1 MTAKRFLLV
10 SALLVALGINAAA
23 ATNII
28 VQTTNGADINSIAA
42 SLGGT
47 VLDSMPGG
55 AYLLSVS
62 SMPAGPLPQGVES
75 IETNSTL
82 ILPRFKG
89 AALSISAGSGT
100 LPPYANQPAMQ
111 LIGTAAAQTRST
123 GRGVIIADIDASV
136 DVSHP
141 ALRGH
146 LTTGYDFIGSG
157 GPRTRTGATLDQS
170 TASFLDQSTA
180 SFLDQ
185 STASFLDQ
193 STASFLDQSTASFL
207 DQSTAS
213 FLDQSTASFLDQS
226 TASFLDSGAAGHGH
240 ATMVAGIIVAIAPD
254 ALIMPLRAFDDS
266 GTGDAFQ
273 VAKAIRYAVRNGAHV
288 INLSLGLSDQ
298 SKAVEAAIAFAE
310 ANHVIVVASAGNSD
324 SAAPQYPA
332 VLPGVLGVAATDLDD
347 LKATFSNYGES
358 VFVTAPGF
366 NIITAYPGG
375 YAVASGTSFSA
386 AFVSAEAAL
395 IRSLTTNGIQD
406 VIAGSSVNIDGLN
419 TSYAGQL
426 GSGRIDLYAA
436 VTSRFQS
443 TQTPA
448 SRQSDRYIVIFRP
461 GNSKANRAAA
471 ASRHGASL
479 RFNYDVVDAI
489 AVSVP
494 SQAVL
499 ARMRQDSDVL
509 EIIPDRPVFVLG
521 GGGSGNVSTSQV
533 TPAGVTKVGVPTTTS
548 NGAGIGVAVLD
559 TGIDF
564 KQTDLAPA
572 SQSFSAFG
580 GSCQDDNGH
589 GTHVAGI
596 ISALNNTIGVVGVAP
611 QSKPYCVKVLDST
624 GAGSDSSIIAG
635 LDWIYTNANLVTPT
649 IRVANMSFGR
659 NGTISDNSAYRTAI
673 QRLYNMGV
681 LMVVAAGNDRTKEVS
696 QIVPAAYPEV
706 ISVAS
711 TTAID
716 GTNACKTYA
725 SKIYADTASYF
736 TTDGR
741 FDPTTKVGVTVSA
754 PGEDKE
760 DLNSS
765 CAAVPLG
772 ILSLKLGGG
781 TIRYYG
787 TSMAAPHIA
796 GVVARM
802 MQAGQSGVE
811 NIRTQLRSTAQK
823 VGTAP
828 LNSVI
833 TGYTFDGER
842 EGIAKA
848 P

>member
-1 MTAKRFLLV
+1 MIAKRFLLV
-10 SALLVALGINAAA
+10 SALLIALSINAAA

-62 SMPAGPLPQGVES
+62 SMPTGPLPQGVQS
-75 IETNSTL
+75 IETNSSL

-89 AALSISAGSGT
+89 AVLSTPGGSGT
-100 LPPYANQPAMQ
+100 LPWYANQPAMK
-111 LIGTAAAQTRST
+111 LIRTAEAQTRST
-123 GRGVIIADIDASV
+123 GRGVIIADIDAAV

-213 FLDQSTASFLDQS
+213 FLDQSTASFLDS
-226 TASFLDSGAAGHGH
+226 SAAGHGH
-240 ATMVAGIIVAIAPD
+240 ATMVAGILVAIAPD

-298 SKAVEAAIAFAE
+298 SKTVEAAIAFAE
-310 ANHVIVVASAGNSD
+310 ANNVIVVASAGNSD

-375 YAVASGTSFSA
+375 SAVASGTSFST

-406 VIAGSSVNIDGLN
+406 VIAGSSVNIDALN

-448 SRQSDRYIVIFRP
+448 SRQRDRYIVIFRP

-521 GGGSGNVSTSQV
+521 GGAGGSVSTSQV

-564 KQTDLAPA
+564 KQTAP
-572 SQSFSAFG
+572 QTYSAFG

-659 NGTISDNSAYRTAI
+659 NGTITDNSAYRTAV

-741 FDPTTKVGVTVSA
+741 FDPTTRVGVTVSA

-842 EGIAKA
+842 EGVAKA

>member
-1 MTAKRFLLV
+1 MIAKRFLLV
-10 SALLVALGINAAA
+10 SALLIALSINAAA

-62 SMPAGPLPQGVES
+62 SMPTGPLPQGVQS
-75 IETNSTL
+75 IETNSSL

-89 AALSISAGSGT
+89 AVLSTPGGSGT
-100 LPPYANQPAMQ
+100 LPWYANQPAMK
-111 LIGTAAAQTRST
+111 LIRTAEAQTRST
-123 GRGVIIADIDASV
+123 GRGVIIADIDAAV

-213 FLDQSTASFLDQS
+213 FLDQSTASFLDS
-226 TASFLDSGAAGHGH
+226 SAAGHGH
-240 ATMVAGIIVAIAPD
+240 ATMVAGILVAIAPD

-298 SKAVEAAIAFAE
+298 SKTVEAAIAFAE
-310 ANHVIVVASAGNSD
+310 ANNVIVVASAGNSD

-375 YAVASGTSFSA
+375 SAVASGTSFST

-406 VIAGSSVNIDGLN
+406 VIAGSSVNIDALN

-448 SRQSDRYIVIFRP
+448 SRQRDRYIVIFRP

-521 GGGSGNVSTSQV
+521 GGAGGSVSTSQV

-659 NGTISDNSAYRTAI
+659 NGTITDNSAYRTAV

-741 FDPTTKVGVTVSA
+741 FDPTTRVGVTVSA

-842 EGIAKA
+842 EGVAKA

>member
-1 MTAKRFLLV
+1 MIAKRFLLV
-10 SALLVALGINAAA
+10 SALLIALSINAAA

-62 SMPAGPLPQGVES
+62 SMPTGPLPQGVQS
-75 IETNSTL
+75 IETNSSL

-89 AALSISAGSGT
+89 AVLSTPGGSGT
-100 LPPYANQPAMQ
+100 LPWYANQPAMK
-111 LIGTAAAQTRST
+111 LIRTAEAQTRST
-123 GRGVIIADIDASV
+123 GRGVIIADIDAAV

-213 FLDQSTASFLDQS
+213 FLDQSTASFLDS
-226 TASFLDSGAAGHGH
+226 SAAGHGH
-240 ATMVAGIIVAIAPD
+240 ATMVAGILVAIAPD

-298 SKAVEAAIAFAE
+298 SKTVEAAIAFAE
-310 ANHVIVVASAGNSD
+310 ANNVIVVASAGNSD

-375 YAVASGTSFSA
+375 SAVASGTSFST

-406 VIAGSSVNIDGLN
+406 VIAGSSVNIDALN

-448 SRQSDRYIVIFRP
+448 SRQRDRYIVIFRP

-521 GGGSGNVSTSQV
+521 GGAGGSVSTSQV

-659 NGTISDNSAYRTAI
+659 NGTITDNSAYRTAV

-741 FDPTTKVGVTVSA
+741 FDPTTRVGVTVSA

-781 TIRYYG
+781 TIRYSG

>member
-62 SMPAGPLPQGVES
+62 SMPAGPLPQGVQS
-75 IETNSTL
+75 IETNSSL

-193 STASFLDQSTASFL
+193 T
-207 DQSTAS
+207 
-213 FLDQSTASFLDQS
+213 

-240 ATMVAGIIVAIAPD
+240 ATMVAGILVAIAPD

-298 SKAVEAAIAFAE
+298 SKTVEAAIAFAE
-310 ANHVIVVASAGNSD
+310 ANNVIVVASAGNSD

-375 YAVASGTSFSA
+375 SAVASGTSFST

-521 GGGSGNVSTSQV
+521 GGASGSVSTSQV

-787 TSMAAPHIA
+787 TSMAVPHIA

>member
-1 MTAKRFLLV
+1 MIAKRFLLV
-10 SALLVALGINAAA
+10 SALLIALSINAAA

-62 SMPAGPLPQGVES
+62 SMPTGPLPQGVQS
-75 IETNSTL
+75 IETNSSL

-89 AALSISAGSGT
+89 AVLSTPGGSGT
-100 LPPYANQPAMQ
+100 LPWYANQPAMK
-111 LIGTAAAQTRST
+111 LIRTAEAQTRST
-123 GRGVIIADIDASV
+123 GRGVIIADIDAAV

-213 FLDQSTASFLDQS
+213 FLDQSTASFLDS
-226 TASFLDSGAAGHGH
+226 SAAGHGH
-240 ATMVAGIIVAIAPD
+240 ATMVAGILVAIAPD

-298 SKAVEAAIAFAE
+298 SKTVEAAIAFAE
-310 ANHVIVVASAGNSD
+310 ANNVIVVASAGNSD

-375 YAVASGTSFSA
+375 SAVASGTSFST

-406 VIAGSSVNIDGLN
+406 VIAGSSVNIDALN
-419 TSYAGQL
+419 TFYAGQL

-448 SRQSDRYIVIFRP
+448 SRQRDRYIVIFRP

-521 GGGSGNVSTSQV
+521 GGAGGSVSTSQV

-564 KQTDLAPA
+564 KQTHP
-572 SQSFSAFG
+572 
-580 GSCQDDNGH
+580 NP
-589 GTHVAGI
+589 
-596 ISALNNTIGVVGVAP
+596 N
-611 QSKPYCVKVLDST
+611 
-624 GAGSDSSIIAG
+624 
-635 LDWIYTNANLVTPT
+635 
-649 IRVANMSFGR
+649 
-659 NGTISDNSAYRTAI
+659 RTA
-673 QRLYNMGV
+673 
-681 LMVVAAGNDRTKEVS
+681 
-696 QIVPAAYPEV
+696 
-706 ISVAS
+706 
-711 TTAID
+711 
-716 GTNACKTYA
+716 
-725 SKIYADTASYF
+725 
-736 TTDGR
+736 
-741 FDPTTKVGVTVSA
+741 
-754 PGEDKE
+754 
-760 DLNSS
+760 
-765 CAAVPLG
+765 
-772 ILSLKLGGG
+772 
-781 TIRYYG
+781 
-787 TSMAAPHIA
+787 
-796 GVVARM
+796 
-802 MQAGQSGVE
+802 
-811 NIRTQLRSTAQK
+811 
-823 VGTAP
+823 
-828 LNSVI
+828 
-833 TGYTFDGER
+833 
-842 EGIAKA
+842 
-848 P
+848 

>member
-1 MTAKRFLLV
+1 MIAKRFLLV
-10 SALLVALGINAAA
+10 SALLIALSINAAA

-62 SMPAGPLPQGVES
+62 STPTGPLPRGVES
-75 IETNSTL
+75 IETNSRL

-89 AALSISAGSGT
+89 AVLSTPGGSGT
-100 LPPYANQPAMQ
+100 LPYANQPAMK
-111 LIGTAAAQTRST
+111 LIRTAEAQTRST
-123 GRGVIIADIDASV
+123 GRGVIIADIDAAV

-193 STASFLDQSTASFL
+193 STASFLDQSTASL
-207 DQSTAS
+207 
-213 FLDQSTASFLDQS
+213 LDQSTASFLDQS

-240 ATMVAGIIVAIAPD
+240 ATMVAGILVAIAPD

-298 SKAVEAAIAFAE
+298 SKTVEAAIAFAE
-310 ANHVIVVASAGNSD
+310 ANNVIVVASAGNSD

-375 YAVASGTSFSA
+375 SAVASGTSFST

-406 VIAGSSVNIDGLN
+406 VIAGSSVNIDALN

-448 SRQSDRYIVIFRP
+448 SRQRDRYIVIFRP

-521 GGGSGNVSTSQV
+521 GGAGGSVSTSQV

-659 NGTISDNSAYRTAI
+659 NGTITDNSAYRTAV

>member
-1 MTAKRFLLV
+1 M
-10 SALLVALGINAAA
+10 
-23 ATNII
+23 
-28 VQTTNGADINSIAA
+28 
-42 SLGGT
+42 
-47 VLDSMPGG
+47 
-55 AYLLSVS
+55 
-62 SMPAGPLPQGVES
+62 
-75 IETNSTL
+75 
-82 ILPRFKG
+82 
-89 AALSISAGSGT
+89 
-100 LPPYANQPAMQ
+100 
-111 LIGTAAAQTRST
+111 
-123 GRGVIIADIDASV
+123 
-136 DVSHP
+136 
-141 ALRGH
+141 
-146 LTTGYDFIGSG
+146 
-157 GPRTRTGATLDQS
+157 
-170 TASFLDQSTA
+170 
-180 SFLDQ
+180 
-185 STASFLDQ
+185 
-193 STASFLDQSTASFL
+193 
-207 DQSTAS
+207 
-213 FLDQSTASFLDQS
+213 
-226 TASFLDSGAAGHGH
+226 
-240 ATMVAGIIVAIAPD
+240 
-254 ALIMPLRAFDDS
+254 
-266 GTGDAFQ
+266 
-273 VAKAIRYAVRNGAHV
+273 
-288 INLSLGLSDQ
+288 
-298 SKAVEAAIAFAE
+298 
-310 ANHVIVVASAGNSD
+310 
-324 SAAPQYPA
+324 
-332 VLPGVLGVAATDLDD
+332 LPGVLGVAATDLDD

-375 YAVASGTSFSA
+375 SAVASGTSFST

-406 VIAGSSVNIDGLN
+406 VIAGSSVNIDALN

-448 SRQSDRYIVIFRP
+448 SRQRDRYIVIFRP

-521 GGGSGNVSTSQV
+521 GGAGGSVSTSQV

-659 NGTISDNSAYRTAI
+659 NGTITDNSAYRTAV

-741 FDPTTKVGVTVSA
+741 FDPTTRVGVTVSA

-781 TIRYYG
+781 TIRYSG

>member
-1 MTAKRFLLV
+1 MIAKRFLLV
-10 SALLVALGINAAA
+10 SALLIALSINAAA

-62 SMPAGPLPQGVES
+62 SMPTGPLPGGVQS
-75 IETNSTL
+75 IETNSSL

-89 AALSISAGSGT
+89 AVLSTPGGSGT
-100 LPPYANQPAMQ
+100 LPWYANQPAMK
-111 LIGTAAAQTRST
+111 LIRTAEAQTRST
-123 GRGVIIADIDASV
+123 GRGVIIADIDAAV

-213 FLDQSTASFLDQS
+213 FLDQSTASFLDS
-226 TASFLDSGAAGHGH
+226 SAAGHGH
-240 ATMVAGIIVAIAPD
+240 ATMVAGILVAIAPD

-298 SKAVEAAIAFAE
+298 SKTVEAAIAFAE
-310 ANHVIVVASAGNSD
+310 ANNVIVVASAGNSD

-375 YAVASGTSFSA
+375 SAVASGTSFST

-406 VIAGSSVNIDGLN
+406 VIAGSSVNIDALN

-448 SRQSDRYIVIFRP
+448 SRQRDRYIVIFRP

-521 GGGSGNVSTSQV
+521 GGAGGSVSTSQV

-659 NGTISDNSAYRTAI
+659 NGTITDNSAYRTAV

-741 FDPTTKVGVTVSA
+741 FDPTTRVGVTVSA

-781 TIRYYG
+781 TIRYSG

>member
-1 MTAKRFLLV
+1 MIAKRFLLV
-10 SALLVALGINAAA
+10 SALLIALSINAAA

-62 SMPAGPLPQGVES
+62 SMPTGPLPGGVQS
-75 IETNSTL
+75 IETNSSL

-89 AALSISAGSGT
+89 AVLSTPGGSGT
-100 LPPYANQPAMQ
+100 LPWYANQPAMK
-111 LIGTAAAQTRST
+111 LIRTAEAQTRST
-123 GRGVIIADIDASV
+123 GRGVIIADIDAAV

-213 FLDQSTASFLDQS
+213 FLDQSTASFLDS
-226 TASFLDSGAAGHGH
+226 SAAGHGH
-240 ATMVAGIIVAIAPD
+240 ATMVAGILVAIAPD

-273 VAKAIRYAVRNGAHV
+273 VAKAIRYAVRNGAHI

-298 SKAVEAAIAFAE
+298 SKTVEAAIAFAE
-310 ANHVIVVASAGNSD
+310 ANNVIVVASAGNSD

-375 YAVASGTSFSA
+375 SAVASGTSFST

-406 VIAGSSVNIDGLN
+406 VIAGSSVNIDALN

-448 SRQSDRYIVIFRP
+448 SRQRDRYIVIFRP

-521 GGGSGNVSTSQV
+521 GGAGGSVSTSQV

-659 NGTISDNSAYRTAI
+659 NGTITDNSAYRTAV

-741 FDPTTKVGVTVSA
+741 FDPTTRVGVTVSA

-781 TIRYYG
+781 TIRYSG

>member
-193 STASFLDQSTASFL
+193 STASFLDQT
-207 DQSTAS
+207 
-213 FLDQSTASFLDQS
+213 

-240 ATMVAGIIVAIAPD
+240 ATMVAGILVAIAPD

-273 VAKAIRYAVRNGAHV
+273 VAKAIRYAVRNGAHI

-298 SKAVEAAIAFAE
+298 SKTVEAAIAFAE
-310 ANHVIVVASAGNSD
+310 ANNVIVVASAGNSD

-332 VLPGVLGVAATDLDD
+332 VLPGVLGVAATELDD
-347 LKATFSNYGES
+347 LKASFSHYGES

-521 GGGSGNVSTSQV
+521 GGAGGSVSTSQV

-681 LMVVAAGNDRTKEVS
+681 LMVVAACNDRTKEVS

-787 TSMAAPHIA
+787 TSMAVPHIA

>member
-1 MTAKRFLLV
+1 
-10 SALLVALGINAAA
+10 
-23 ATNII
+23 
-28 VQTTNGADINSIAA
+28 
-42 SLGGT
+42 
-47 VLDSMPGG
+47 
-55 AYLLSVS
+55 
-62 SMPAGPLPQGVES
+62 
-75 IETNSTL
+75 
-82 ILPRFKG
+82 
-89 AALSISAGSGT
+89 
-100 LPPYANQPAMQ
+100 MQ
-111 LIGTAAAQTRST
+111 LIQTGQAQTRST
-123 GRGVIIADIDASV
+123 GRGVIIADIDGAI

-141 ALRGH
+141 ALRGP
-146 LTTGYDFIGSG
+146 LTTGYDFVGSG
-157 GPRTRTGATLDQS
+157 APRTRTGATLDQS

-226 TASFLDSGAAGHGH
+226 TASFLDSSTAGHGH
-240 ATMVAGIIVAIAPD
+240 ATMVAGIMVAIAPD

-266 GTGDAFQ
+266 GAGDAFQ
-273 VAKAIRYAVRNGAHV
+273 VAKAIRYAVRNGAHI

-310 ANHVIVVASAGNSD
+310 AHNVIIVASAGNSD

-332 VLPGVLGVAATDLDD
+332 VLPGVLGVAASDSGD
-347 LKATFSNYGES
+347 LKATFSNYGEF

-366 NIITAYPGG
+366 NIVTAYPGG
-375 YAVASGTSFSA
+375 YAVASGTSFST

-395 IRSLTTNGIQD
+395 IRSLTTNGIAD

-419 TSYAGQL
+419 PSYAGQL

-436 VTSRFQS
+436 VTSRFQA
-443 TQTPA
+443 TQGPG
-448 SRQSDRYIVIFRP
+448 SRQSDRYIVMFRR
-461 GNSKANRAAA
+461 GHSKANRAAS
-471 ASRHGASL
+471 ASRAGASL
-479 RFNYDVVDAI
+479 RFNYDIVDAI

-494 SQAVL
+494 SQAAL
-499 ARMRQDSDVL
+499 ALMRQDRDVV
-509 EIIPDRPVFVLG
+509 EVIPDRPVFLLG
-521 GGGSGNVSTSQV
+521 GGAGTGGGTVQV

-564 KQTDLAPA
+564 NQTDLAPA

-589 GTHVAGI
+589 GTHVAGT
-596 ISALNNTIGVVGVAP
+596 ISALSNTIGVVGVAP

-624 GAGSDSSIIAG
+624 GSGSDSNIIAG
-635 LDWIYTNANLVTPT
+635 LDWIYNTANLVTPT

-673 QRLYNMGV
+673 QRLYSMGIV
-681 LMVVAAGNDRTKEVS
+681 MVVAAGNDRTREVS
-696 QIVPAAYPEV
+696 QIVPSAYPEV

-716 GTNACKTYA
+716 GTNACRTYKY
-725 SKIYADTASYF
+725 KIYADTASYF

-741 FDPTTKVGVTVSA
+741 FDSTTGVGVTVSA

-760 DLNSS
+760 DLNTL

-787 TSMAAPHIA
+787 TSMAAPHVA

-802 MQAGQSGVE
+802 MQAGKSGVE
-811 NIRTQLRSTAQK
+811 NVRSQLRATAQK
-823 VGTAP
+823 IGTGP
-828 LNSVI
+828 LNSII

>member
-55 AYLLSVS
+55 AYLLSVA
-62 SMPAGPLPQGVES
+62 SMPTGPLPKGVES
-75 IETNSTL
+75 IEQNTLL

-89 AALSISAGSGT
+89 AVLSASPGSGT
-100 LPPYANQPAMQ
+100 LPWYANQPAMQ
-111 LIGTAAAQTRST
+111 LVRSELARTRST
-123 GRGVIIADIDASV
+123 GRGVIIADINAAI

-146 LTTGYDFIGSG
+146 LTGGYDFVGSG
-157 GPRTRTGATLDQS
+157 SPRTRVGATLDQATS
-170 TASFLDQSTA
+170 SY
-180 SFLDQ
+180 
-185 STASFLDQ
+185 LDQ

-226 TASFLDSGAAGHGH
+226 TASFLDSGSAGHGH
-240 ATMVAGIIVAIAPD
+240 ATMVAGIMVAIAPD

-273 VAKAIRYAVRNGAHV
+273 VAKAIRYAVRNGAQI

-298 SKAVEAAIAFAE
+298 SKTVQAAIAFAA
-310 ANHVIVVASAGNSD
+310 ANNVIVVASAGNSD
-324 SAAPQYPA
+324 SAASQYPA
-332 VLPGVLGVAATDLDD
+332 VLPGVLGVAAADRND

-358 VFVTAPGF
+358 VFVTAPGV
-366 NIITAYPGG
+366 NIVTAYPGNG

-395 IRSLTTNGIQD
+395 IRSLTANGVAD
-406 VIAGSSVNIDGLN
+406 AIAGSSVNIDGLN
-419 TSYAGQL
+419 SSYAGQL
-426 GSGRIDLYAA
+426 GYGRIDLYAA
-436 VTSRFQS
+436 LTSQFQ
-443 TQTPA
+443 TTVQGPA
-448 SRQSDRYIVIFRP
+448 SRQTDRYIVMFRP
-461 GNSKANRAAA
+461 GNSKADRQAT
-471 ASRHGASL
+471 ASQHGASV

-489 AVSVP
+489 AISVP
-494 SQAVL
+494 SQAAL
-499 ARMRQDSDVL
+499 AMMRNDNKVL
-509 EIIPDRPVFVLG
+509 EVIPDRPVFLLGGAG
-521 GGGSGNVSTSQV
+521 GGGAVTTSQV

-548 NGAGIGVAVLD
+548 NGAGIGVAVVD

-572 SQSFSAFG
+572 TQSFTAFG
-580 GSCQDDNGH
+580 TSCQDDNGH
-589 GTHVAGI
+589 GTHVAGTI
-596 ISALNNTIGVVGVAP
+596 AALSNTIGVVGVAP
-611 QSKPYCVKVLDST
+611 QSKPYCVKVLDSLGNGT
-624 GAGSDSSIIAG
+624 DSTIIAG
-635 LDWIYTNANLVTPT
+635 LDWIYNNANLVTPV

-659 NGTISDNSAYRTAI
+659 IGTISDNSAYRTAV
-673 QRLYNMGV
+673 QRLYNMGIV
-681 LMVVAAGNDRTKEVS
+681 MVVAAGNDRTREVS
-696 QIVPAAYPEV
+696 QIVPSAYPEV
-706 ISVAS
+706 INVAS
-711 TTAID
+711 TSALN
-716 GTNACKTYA
+716 GTTACKTSRSTIA
-725 SKIYADTASYF
+725 ADTASYF
-736 TTDGR
+736 TTDGLLNL
-741 FDPTTKVGVTVSA
+741 TTTVGVTVSA

-760 DLNSS
+760 DINSS
-765 CAAVPLG
+765 CAAVSTG

-781 TIRYYG
+781 TIRYSG
-787 TSMAAPHIA
+787 TSMAAPHVA

-802 MQAGQSGVE
+802 MQAGTSGVE
-811 NIRTQLRSTAQK
+811 NIRTKLRSSAQK

-828 LNSVI
+828 LNSII